1 MAANL
6 SFIGEQMTQLMYI
19 FPGQG
24 SQYKGIGKDL
34 YESCESARNIYHQ
47 ASELLGYDLVE
58 LSFSDQQEQIS
69 LTRYTQPVLF
79 THQIACLKVFNE
91 LTDNQYTPGLLAG
104 HSLGEYTALVAAGSI
119 SFEDGLEL
127 VSKRGELMGDFG
139 SGSMLALP
147 FNQVKSAAL
156 AEDFG
161 CQVAT
166 INLQQQTVVGGTESN
181 IDQLQEHILALHPK
195 KRTVK
200 LDTEGAFHT
209 DLMKDAAD
217 EFKTMLDRTHFGS
230 LNAPV
235 LSNYSAD
242 IHQQDGSSTADLL
255 YQQLYKPVNWLGC
268 MQASLIYQI
277 DTIIEF
283 GGGIGKG
290 DKPEEKRPNLE
301 AMTKRN
307 FRSFEHQINYYSS
320 INTSTL
326 NATAN
331 SLLTL

>member
-1 MAANL
+1 MAH
-6 SFIGEQMTQLMYI
+6 LMCI

-24 SQYKGIGKDL
+24 SQYRGIGKDL
-34 YESCESARNIYHQ
+34 YENYESARNIYHQ
-47 ASELLGYDLVE
+47 ASEILGYDLVE
-58 LSFSDQQEQIS
+58 LSFSDQKGQIS

-79 THQIACLKVFNE
+79 THQTVCFTIFNE
-91 LTDNQYTPGLLAG
+91 LTDNKHAPDLLVG

-119 SFEDGLEL
+119 SFKDGLEL
-127 VSKRGELMGDFG
+127 VRKRGELMSNYG

-147 FNQVKSAAL
+147 FNQVESASF

-166 INLQQQTVVGGTESN
+166 INIQQQTVVGGTDSN
-181 IDQLQEHILALHPK
+181 IDQLQEHISTLYPK

-217 EFKTMLDRTHFGS
+217 EFKTILERTNFGP
-230 LNAPV
+230 LNVPV

-242 IHQQDGSSTADLL
+242 IHPQDGSSTADLL

-268 MQASLIYQI
+268 MKTSLDYQI
-277 DTIIEF
+277 DTIIEI

-290 DKPEEKRPNLE
+290 EKPEEKRPNLE
-301 AMTKRN
+301 AMTKKN
-307 FRSFEHQINYYSS
+307 FRSFKHEMSYYAA
-320 INTSTL
+320 INTSTI
-326 NATAN
+326 TQSAN
-331 SLLTL
+331 SLSSV

>member
-1 MAANL
+1 
-6 SFIGEQMTQLMYI
+6 MTHLMYI

-24 SQYKGIGKDL
+24 SQYRGIGKDL
-34 YESCESARNIYHQ
+34 YESYESAKDIYHQ
-47 ASELLGYDLVE
+47 ASELLGYDLAE
-58 LSFSDQQEQIS
+58 LSFNDQKEQIG

-79 THQIACLKVFNE
+79 THQMACFEVFNE
-91 LTDNQYTPGLLAG
+91 LTDNNHTPDLLAG

-127 VSKRGELMGDFG
+127 VRKRGELMGDFG
-139 SGSMLALP
+139 AGSMLALP
-147 FNQVKSAAL
+147 FNRLESTLL

-166 INLQQQTVVGGTESN
+166 INIQQQTVVGGTESN
-181 IDQLQEHILALHPK
+181 IDQLQEHISRRHPK

-217 EFKTMLDRTHFGS
+217 EFKTILDQTNFGP
-230 LNAPV
+230 LNVPV

-242 IHQQDGSSTADLL
+242 THPQDGNSTANLL

-268 MQASLIYQI
+268 MQTSLDYQI

-301 AMTKRN
+301 AMTKKN
-307 FRSFEHQINYYSS
+307 FRSFVHEINYYSS

-326 NATAN
+326 TATAN
-331 SLLTL
+331 SLLNL